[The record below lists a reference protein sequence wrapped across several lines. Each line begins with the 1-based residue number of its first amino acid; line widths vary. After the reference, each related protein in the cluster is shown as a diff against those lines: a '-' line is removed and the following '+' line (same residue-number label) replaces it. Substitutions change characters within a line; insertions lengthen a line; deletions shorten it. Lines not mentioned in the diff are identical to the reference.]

1 MRLLAITI
9 LTGMMLL
16 GCATSNQLPALSQM
30 PASVVS
36 EGSLANEK
44 LTADVTA
51 ALIKAG
57 YAQPNSQIV
66 KFVMQQPQGAVGQR
80 AWRELWVTSP
90 QDNSTQFVITFTED
104 GQNAADFEI
113 QKAQPKLAK

>member
-1 MRLLAITI
+1 MRLLATTI
-9 LTGMMLL
+9 LTGTMLL

-30 PASVVS
+30 PPSVVS

-44 LTADVTA
+44 LIADTTA

-57 YAQPNSQIV
+57 YAQPNTQIV
-66 KFVMQQPQGAVGQR
+66 KFVMQQPKGAVGQR

-90 QDNSTQFVITFTED
+90 TDDTMRFVITFTED
-104 GQNAADFEI
+104 GQNAANFEI
-113 QKAQPKLAK
+113 EKAPPKLTK

>member
-1 MRLLAITI
+1 VRLLATTI
-9 LTGMMLL
+9 LTGMMLV

-30 PASVVS
+30 PSSVVS

-44 LTADVTA
+44 LTTDTTA

-57 YAQPNSQIV
+57 YAQPNTQIV

-90 QDNSTQFVITFTED
+90 KDNSMRFVITFTED

-113 QKAQPKLAK
+113 QKAQPKVTK